1 MRTPVAGW
9 LALLVVFG
17 LFALVW
23 TTATMRA
30 LRLVVHPANAMPVML
45 EKNLTARRNR
55 RPFPRR
61 SRAAGSSAVAPS
73 HGQLRRMAVHW
84 PAHWPPE
91 VVQFPAP

>member
-30 LRLVVHPANAMPVML
+30 LRLVVHPANAMQVML
-45 EKNLTARRNR
+45 PRTTSPHDEAGVRFLDG
-55 RPFPRR
+55 PRR
-61 SRAAGSSAVAPS
+61 REAAGCHSCGRANSR
-73 HGQLRRMAVHW
+73 H
-84 PAHWPPE
+84 
-91 VVQFPAP
+91 